1 MELMKEVSFIFNI
14 HIPKPEVFFEVFE
27 ENCNCFTTAES
38 TKFSP
43 RTEHI
48 AIKYHHF
55 QSFVQNKIIHIYDLL
70 IHKNKQR
77 RFSLS
82 HLTENYSSI

>member
-1 MELMKEVSFIFNI
+1 MKEVSFIFNI
-14 HIPKPEVFFEVFE
+14 HIPKPEVFCKVFE
-27 ENCNCFTTAES
+27 ENRNFFTAAES
-38 TKFSP
+38 NKFSP

-55 QSFVQNKIIHIYDLL
+55 QSFVQNKIIHIYDVL
-70 IHKNKQR
+70 IHENKQS